1 VALYAGLMSGT
12 SMDGVDAVLLEI
24 ESPGDAEILSVRAAV
39 HTDYPPAILNRLR
52 SAVEYPAAAS
62 IDLLGALD
70 VEIGEVFARCALQLL
85 REAQVAPGDVRAI
98 GSHGQTLLHRPRT
111 AVRFTLQIGD
121 PNVIAERTGI
131 DVVADFRRRDLA
143 AGGEAAPL
151 MPIFHRVAFGRAGEA
166 RAVANIGG
174 IGNVTLLRADG
185 GVRGYDT
192 GPGNCLMDSWILR
205 HRGETFDRDGRF
217 AASGKVH
224 DALLQKLLQEPF
236 FALTAPKSTGREL
249 FHLTWLDAQLHGMT
263 IPSADVQATL
273 CELTAVSIAREVGAL
288 QPRHV
293 FVCGGGAYNGELMR
307 RLALALPG
315 TPVQS
320 TLAAGVAPEHV
331 EGAGFALLAYLT
343 LARRAGNLP
352 EVTGAQGPRVL
363 GAVYAGAV
371 TDL

>member
-1 VALYAGLMSGT
+1 MALYAGLMSGT
-12 SMDGVDAVLLEI
+12 SMDGVDAVLLDI
-24 ESPGDAEILSVRAAV
+24 DSPGDAEILNVRAAV
-39 HTDYPPAILNRLR
+39 HAEYPVAILNRLR
-52 SAVEYPAAAS
+52 SAVENPAAAS

-85 REAQVAPGDVRAI
+85 AEAQVAASEVRAI
-98 GSHGQTLLHRPRT
+98 GSHGQTLLHRPRG

-166 RAVANIGG
+166 RAVINIGG
-174 IGNVTLLRADG
+174 IGNVTQLRADG

-217 AASGKVH
+217 AASGTVH
-224 DALLQKLLQEPF
+224 AGLLHKLLQEPF
-236 FALTAPKSTGREL
+236 FALPAPKSTGREL

-263 IPSADVQATL
+263 VSSADVQATL
-273 CELTAVSIAREVGAL
+273 CELTAVSIARAIG
-288 QPRHV
+288 QPARA
-293 FVCGGGAYNGELMR
+293 FVCGGGAYNAELMR

-315 TPVQS
+315 TQVAS

-331 EGAGFALLAYLT
+331 EGAGFALLAHLT
-343 LARRAGNLP
+343 LARRAGNIP
-352 EVTGAQGPRVL
+352 AVTGAQGPRVL
-363 GAVYAGAV
+363 GAIYAGAV